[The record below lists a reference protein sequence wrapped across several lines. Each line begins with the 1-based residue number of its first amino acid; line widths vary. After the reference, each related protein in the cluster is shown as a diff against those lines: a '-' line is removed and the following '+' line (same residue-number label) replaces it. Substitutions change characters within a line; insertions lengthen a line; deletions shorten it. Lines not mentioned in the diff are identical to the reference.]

1 MKREPCAS
9 DKLKIE
15 RELLSQGFETI
26 AGVDEVGRGPLAG
39 PVVCAAV
46 VMPLKEIE
54 IIQGVDDSKK
64 LSPKKRELLAKLIR
78 ERALAYT
85 VYEVNEKIIDEI
97 NILQAT
103 RLGMKNALESLKI
116 VPDTVITDGNMT
128 LDIPFPQRSIVH
140 GDALSYSIG
149 AASIVAKVFRDA
161 LMEEY
166 AKTYPAYGFERN
178 KGYGTAE
185 HIRAI
190 KEHGICPI
198 HRQDVRKKSS
208 GQTGRKARRRVPESA
223 GI

>member
-1 MKREPCAS
+1 MKRELCAS

-128 LDIPFPQRSIVH
+128 LDISFPQRSIVH

-198 HRQDVRKKSS
+198 HRRTFVKKFW
-208 GQTGRKARRRVPESA
+208 A
-223 GI
+223 GGEKNSPKST